1 MKMANY
7 ENTQQKALGQS
18 PLFLNAL
25 DHASQLA
32 QLDRPVLILG
42 ERGSGKELIAHRTH
56 FLSPRWE
63 EPFIKVN
70 CAALSETL
78 VESTLFGHEAGSFT
92 GATKAQQGFFER
104 AGEGTLFLDEIA
116 TLSLRVQEKIL
127 RVLEYGE
134 FERVGGQKTLQTQ
147 ARVIGATHG
156 NLKAMADNGEFR
168 SDLLDRLAFDV
179 IHVPPLRNREDD
191 ILLLAEH
198 FAVSFVHNL
207 NWDYFPGF
215 TPEVENQLLEYPW
228 PGNIRELKNAIERSL
243 FRCTSPTETI
253 DEIVLDP
260 FQIPWSDNSQ
270 RDNITL
276 NTKLNEKNMN
286 EELDDNKL
294 ESHVIE
300 IVSEESL
307 RDFKVRRESWEK
319 EQILAAMKLS
329 HHHQGRAA
337 SILGLSYDQFRVL
350 WRKFNPGN

>member
-1 MKMANY
+1 MANY
-7 ENTQQKALGQS
+7 DQGQQKALGQS
-18 PLFLNAL
+18 PLFLDAL
-25 DHASQLA
+25 DHASRLA

-70 CAALSETL
+70 CAALSESL

-134 FERVGGQKTLQTQ
+134 FERIGGQKTLHTQ

-156 NLKAMADNGEFR
+156 NLKRMAEAGEFR
-168 SDLLDRLAFDV
+168 LDLLDRLAFDV
-179 IHVPPLRNREDD
+179 IHVPPLRQRGDD

-198 FAVSFVHNL
+198 FAVSFVRNL

-215 TPEVENQLLEYPW
+215 SETVENELLEYAW
-228 PGNIRELKNAIERSL
+228 PGNIRELKNSVERSL
-243 FRCTSPTETI
+243 FRCKNPI
-253 DEIVLDP
+253 DPIQEVVLDP
-260 FQIPWSDNSQ
+260 FEIPWSDTTINS
-270 RDNITL
+270 DVHHTSEIGPSESASINNKNIERVTPSAVD
-276 NTKLNEKNMN
+276 
-286 EELDDNKL
+286 EL
-294 ESHVIE
+294 
-300 IVSEESL
+300 SL
-307 RDFKVRRESWEK
+307 KGFKERREAWEK
-319 EQILAAMKLS
+319 EQILAAMDLAN
-329 HHHQGRAA
+329 HHQGRAA

-350 WRKFNPGN
+350 WRKFN